1 MSEESIA
8 QRRER
13 SVREFLEA
21 VRSSPEI
28 QSKLRVAEDPNDVT
42 MVARSFGFYGFRPD
56 DLRVDGQSCIL
67 RALHDMAE
75 ESGSSID
82 PRKVDSASTSS
93 SSTEPSEDETL
104 DAAFI
109 SNYGIEDFNAELLS
123 NPLTIKENKFLSSME
138 QKDQSMP
145 LLCPV
150 AKALYYLHRPELK
163 DHLDAGLSNVIIAD
177 PRASVHP
184 THEEVAHVITK
195 SLGDKKILL
204 EFRSTAE
211 FIWADEDSGDS
222 CEFGLAIGSLRDWKP
237 DPESGLTKDDFI
249 AWLKEISRD
258 SGIHPLGDPV
268 DEGPFVCYLTYRLSA
283 VNGIA
288 IKSQAHILSSAH
300 ELEFKNC
307 TQANAIDIPDST
319 DGKFN
324 WTILLGKSGLKKLLG
339 EEAWLSNAINTSLDQ
354 LDTRDTLRISVD
366 EIHESYKATSI
377 TRKSAKYLYLL
388 LGSGSGWEPGF
399 EGTAEDDGHADSRL
413 SGISYPA
420 THPPLQIHQIRL
432 DGKNLKNNGFEE
444 CFRIIEPLI
453 QATAR
458 IA

>member
-1 MSEESIA
+1 MSGESIS

-13 SVREFLEA
+13 SVLEFLEA
-21 VRSSPEI
+21 VRSNPEI

-56 DLRVDGQSCIL
+56 DLQEDGQGCIR
-67 RALHDMAE
+67 RALRDMAE

-82 PRKVDSASTSS
+82 PRKVDSASASS
-93 SSTEPSEDETL
+93 SSAEPSEDETL
-104 DAAFI
+104 DAAYI
-109 SNYGIEDFNAELLS
+109 RNYGIEDFNAALLS

-138 QKDQSMP
+138 FKDQSMP

-211 FIWADEDSGDS
+211 FIWADSDFDGSSET
-222 CEFGLAIGSLRDWKP
+222 GLAIGSLRDWKP
-237 DPESGLTKDDFI
+237 DQESGLTKDDFT

-283 VNGIA
+283 VNGIV
-288 IKSQAHILSSAH
+288 IKSQAHVLSSAH

-307 TQANAIDIPDST
+307 TQAIAFDIPDST
-319 DGKFN
+319 YEKFN
-324 WTILLGKSGLKKLLG
+324 WTILLGKSGFKKLL
-339 EEAWLSNAINTSLDQ
+339 EQEPWLRNTINSSLDQ
-354 LDTRDTLRISVD
+354 LDTHDTLRISVD
-366 EIHESYKATSI
+366 EIHESYKAASI

-399 EGTAEDDGHADSRL
+399 EGIAEDDDHADSRL
-413 SGISYPA
+413 GDICFPA
-420 THPPLQIHQIRL
+420 THPPLQIHQIGL
-432 DGKNLKNNGFEE
+432 DGKNLKTNGLEE
-444 CFRIIEPLI
+444 SFCIIESLI